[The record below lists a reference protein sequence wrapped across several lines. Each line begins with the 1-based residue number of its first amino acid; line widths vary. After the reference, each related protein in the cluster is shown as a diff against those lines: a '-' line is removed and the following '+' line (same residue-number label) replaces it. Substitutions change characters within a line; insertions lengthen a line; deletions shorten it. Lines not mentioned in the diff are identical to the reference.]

1 MSTDASAITSK
12 ISSDSL
18 LSFPPNSTGVRIS
31 PRNIGN
37 GNGDSSFSSIQTNNT
52 NNTDS
57 LLSAKIHS
65 GTTCTEEKP
74 LNYTPSTSTNL
85 TTSSTSKKVSSD
97 LEPKSSTYDT
107 QNVTIPMIISTIF
120 QRFLVRMPHTF
131 IAMAGVFVPLYY
143 GLDKESLAISATTFV
158 GVGGTVYCFVR
169 AFFLETIPEWMLQKN
184 NDTKIW
190 RRLMNITYTC
200 FITAMFTT
208 AVWKLPDI
216 TTAQGF
222 GFLTASFVAPYPL
235 LAKFYPDIDK
245 LPSWYERKYNTKL

>member
-1 MSTDASAITSK
+1 MSTNLTISTTSSPVITS
-12 ISSDSL
+12 S
-18 LSFPPNSTGVRIS
+18 S
-31 PRNIGN
+31 PRSSNTEMKPSQHVSEGIGN
-37 GNGDSSFSSIQTNNT
+37 ENSSFSSANNNT
-52 NNTDS
+52 NKISPRRNNSNEPNRTENSVSLDS
-57 LLSAKIHS
+57 LIR
-65 GTTCTEEKP
+65 
-74 LNYTPSTSTNL
+74 PSTSTNKGKG
-85 TTSSTSKKVSSD
+85 TDPEPSSSISSSSD
-97 LEPKSSTYDT
+97 A
-107 QNVTIPMIISTIF
+107 TIPMIISTIF

-169 AFFLETIPEWMLQKN
+169 AFFLETIPVWMLQKN

-190 RRLMNITYTC
+190 RRLMNITYTG

-222 GFLTASFVAPYPL
+222 GFLTVSFVAPYPL

-245 LPSWYERKYNTKL
+245 LPSNFERKYNTKL